1 MTDMLADER
10 RKKDELREALAL
22 AEEASRGKSEFL
34 SAMSHD
40 IRTPMNAIIGMTE
53 LAAVH
58 IDDKERGGLP
68 EKDIPVLRASHEPD
82 KQCAGYE

>member
-58 IDDKERGGLP
+58 IDDKERVADCLKRYHCPPG
-68 EKDIPVLRASHEPD
+68 IS
-82 KQCAGYE
+82 

>member
-58 IDDKERGGLP
+58 IDDKERVADCLKKISLSSGHLMSLINN
-68 EKDIPVLRASHEPD
+68 E
-82 KQCAGYE
+82 